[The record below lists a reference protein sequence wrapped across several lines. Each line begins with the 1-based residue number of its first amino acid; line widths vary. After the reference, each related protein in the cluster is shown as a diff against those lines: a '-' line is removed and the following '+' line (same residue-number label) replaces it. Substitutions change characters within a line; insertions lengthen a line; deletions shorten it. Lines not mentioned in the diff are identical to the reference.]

1 MNLSQIVLIL
11 IARYKIVLFTFG
23 VTLVTVLVIS
33 LVQSRSYQA
42 TASVVVNYK
51 GMDPVTGMIVP
62 GQMLQAYVPTQLD
75 IITSQHVALKV
86 VEELHL
92 ADNPNVKEKF
102 EEDTGGQGDLRY
114 WLADLL
120 INKLTVTPGKDS
132 SVIQITFEGSD
143 PDFAALVANA
153 FASAYQETNVQLKIE
168 PSQRAANYFSTQLK
182 TLREELSQAQLRL
195 SKYQR
200 DKGYTSTDER
210 MDVESSKLNW
220 LSEQLIA
227 AQGLS
232 IDATSRS
239 NAAKGSGLESP
250 DVTASPIIN
259 NLKINLASAESKLAE
274 VSQRLDKNHPLYQS
288 ALAEVNNIKSQ
299 INAESRTIS
308 GSVGTGAKIQKE
320 RVAELEREVEK
331 QRQIIIEMNRT
342 RDEMLVLQKDVE
354 MAQRAIDITMNRFS
368 QTNIEA
374 KSNQSDVAIL
384 NTAVAPLFPS
394 GTRTLLKLL
403 FGAVVGFMLGVIL
416 AFISEFLD
424 RRVRSRE
431 DISALLDVPVFAL
444 IDGIVPAKGIK
455 ALPQN
460 MIKYLPTA

>member
-51 GMDPVTGMIVP
+51 GMDPVTGIIVP

-153 FASAYQETNVQLKIE
+153 FASAYQETNAQLKIE
-168 PSQRAANYFSTQLK
+168 PAQKAASYFSTQLK
-182 TLREELSQAQLRL
+182 SLRDELSQAQARL

-232 IDATSRS
+232 IDANSRS

-274 VSQRLDKNHPLYQS
+274 VSQRLDKNHPSYQS
-288 ALAEVNNIKSQ
+288 ALAEVNNIKAQ

-331 QRQIIIEMNRT
+331 QRQVIIEMNRT

-431 DISALLDVPVFAL
+431 DISAILDVPVFAL

>member
-11 IARYKIVLFTFG
+11 IARYKIVLFTFA

-33 LVQSRSYQA
+33 LIQGRSYQA

-51 GMDPVTGMIVP
+51 GIDPVTGIMVP

-153 FASAYQETNVQLKIE
+153 FATAYQETNMQLKVE
-168 PSQRAANYFSTQLK
+168 PSQKAANYFSTQMK
-182 TLREELSQAQLRL
+182 ALRDELSQAQARL

-232 IDATSRS
+232 IDANSRS
-239 NAAKGSGLESP
+239 NASKGSGLESP
-250 DVTASPIIN
+250 DVTSSPIIN
-259 NLKINLASAESKLAE
+259 NLKINLASAESKLTE
-274 VSQRLDKNHPLYQS
+274 LSQRLDKNHPLYQS

-299 INAESRTIS
+299 INSESRTIS

-331 QRQIIIEMNRT
+331 QRQTIIEMNRT

-368 QTNIEA
+368 QINIEA

-384 NTAVAPLFPS
+384 NTAVAPLLPS

-403 FGAVVGFMLGVIL
+403 LGAVVGGMLGVML

-431 DISALLDVPVFAL
+431 DISAILGVPVFAL

-460 MIKYLPTA
+460 VIKYLPTS

>member
-168 PSQRAANYFSTQLK
+168 PSQKAANYFSTQLK
-182 TLREELSQAQLRL
+182 TLRDELSQAQLRL

-232 IDATSRS
+232 IDANSRS

-299 INAESRTIS
+299 INAESRTIT

-403 FGAVVGFMLGVIL
+403 FGAIVGFMLGVIL

-431 DISALLDVPVFAL
+431 DISAILDVPVFAL

>member
-168 PSQRAANYFSTQLK
+168 PSQKAANYFSTQLK
-182 TLREELSQAQLRL
+182 TLRDELSQAQLRL

-232 IDATSRS
+232 IDANSRS

-299 INAESRTIS
+299 INAESRTIT

-431 DISALLDVPVFAL
+431 DISAILDVPVFAL

>member
-23 VTLVTVLVIS
+23 VTLVTVMVIS
-33 LVQSRSYQA
+33 LIQSRSYQA

-51 GMDPVTGMIVP
+51 GMDPVTGIIVP

-120 INKLTVTPGKDS
+120 LNKLTVTPGKDS

-153 FASAYQETNVQLKIE
+153 FASAYQETNAQLKIE
-168 PSQRAANYFSTQLK
+168 PAQKAASYFSTQLK
-182 TLREELSQAQLRL
+182 TLRDELSQAQARL

-232 IDATSRS
+232 IDANSRS
-239 NAAKGSGLESP
+239 NAVKGSGLESP

-308 GSVGTGAKIQKE
+308 GSMGTGAKIQKE

-331 QRQIIIEMNRT
+331 QRQTIIEMNRT

-431 DISALLDVPVFAL
+431 DISAILDVPVFAL

-460 MIKYLPTA
+460 VIKYLPTA